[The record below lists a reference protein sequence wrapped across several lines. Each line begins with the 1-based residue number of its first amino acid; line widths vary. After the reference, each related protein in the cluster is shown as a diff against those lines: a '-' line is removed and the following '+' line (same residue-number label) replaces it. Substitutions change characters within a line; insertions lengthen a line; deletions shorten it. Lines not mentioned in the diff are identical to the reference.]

1 MIPTG
6 FRRGHHGFTLVETL
20 VATALSLTALAGTIT
35 AWFQVQRGYAAA
47 QLEQRLH
54 ERAQYVFATLE
65 PELQMA
71 GFFGLGRTLPVVRAD
86 DLPPSARRCGD
97 GQITNLARSVEYS
110 DNRYA
115 LPCAAEGRGPV
126 NDSDTL
132 TLRRAS
138 ARLAD
143 PVPGRAQL
151 LGSILSPVAQALIWD
166 GTLPPEAELLPSRTE
181 LRDLIVRSYYVARSA
196 DGDRYTPAL
205 RVKSLTA
212 IAGNPAFVDT
222 EVMAGIED
230 LQVTLQPA
238 TGTPRS
244 VQITLG
250 VRADSADA
258 RAGDPLAHRR
268 YTRHFAIRNAP

>member
-1 MIPTG
+1 MTQ
-6 FRRGHHGFTLVETL
+6 RRFGLGNQGFTMVETL
-20 VATALSLTALAGTIT
+20 VATALSLTALAGTLT
-35 AWFQVQRGYAAA
+35 AWFQLQRSYASA

-71 GFFGLGRTLPVVRAD
+71 GFFGLGLTLPALSAD
-86 DLPPSARRCGD
+86 DIPPSARRCGV
-97 GQITNLARSVEYS
+97 GLITNLSHPVEFS
-110 DNRYA
+110 DDRFA
-115 LPCAAEGRGPV
+115 LSCAAEGRGPV
-126 NDSDTL
+126 PATDTL

-138 ARLAD
+138 VRLAD
-143 PVPGRAQL
+143 PARGRAQL
-151 LGSILSPVAQALIWD
+151 LGTLLPQVSRTLIWD
-166 GTLPPEAELLPSRTE
+166 GTPPPGTQLQPSRTE

-196 DGDRYTPAL
+196 DEDRYTPAL

-230 LQVTLQPA
+230 MQIKLLPPA
-238 TGTPRS
+238 APRS
-244 VQITLG
+244 VEVTLG
-250 VRADSADA
+250 VRTDSADA
-258 RAGDPLAHRR
+258 RPGNPLAHRR